1 MLREEIIEYL
11 GGDWE
16 LLNKYI
22 SNSLLSDVSLLNKV
36 NEDIL
41 SHGGKMLRPIVA
53 LLIARLLNPKG
64 ACDEAIKVAAATE
77 LLHNATLLHDDV
89 ADHSATRRGEPTLC
103 SKIGAGAAVL
113 VGDFWLA
120 RAMELTITSAK
131 RDSMA
136 KIFSKAMTN
145 LAEGEMLQL
154 QKSFG
159 EGTDEKDYFKIIY
172 CKTASLFETAC
183 VSAAIA
189 SDASELQQK
198 AISEY
203 AISLGIAFQIKD
215 DILDYVGDDSL
226 GKPIGVDLREQKITL
241 PLLCALKNAP
251 ERESEIRKMISEI
264 HLHPQYCEQIRKFV
278 IDASGVMDS
287 EKILVEYIFRALEA
301 LSSFP
306 ESREKA
312 YLRRVAEYNRL
323 RKV

>member
-1 MLREEIIEYL
+1 
-11 GGDWE
+11 
-16 LLNKYI
+16 
-22 SNSLLSDVSLLNKV
+22 
-36 NEDIL
+36 
-41 SHGGKMLRPIVA
+41 
-53 LLIARLLNPKG
+53 
-64 ACDEAIKVAAATE
+64 
-77 LLHNATLLHDDV
+77 
-89 ADHSATRRGEPTLC
+89 
-103 SKIGAGAAVL
+103 
-113 VGDFWLA
+113 
-120 RAMELTITSAK
+120 MELTITSAK

-189 SDASELQQK
+189 SDASKLQQK